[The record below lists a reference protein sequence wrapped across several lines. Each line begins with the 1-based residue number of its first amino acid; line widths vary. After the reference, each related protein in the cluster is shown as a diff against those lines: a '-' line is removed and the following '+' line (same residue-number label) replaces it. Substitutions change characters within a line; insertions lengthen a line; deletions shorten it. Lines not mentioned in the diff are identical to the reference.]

1 MKKIILL
8 LCITCAVKIS
18 PAQSQVEGI
27 LTYQNVYDDNLGTG
41 TVTTTIYESKGKARI
56 ESTNAQT
63 KSAIGAPST
72 KDQNIILFD
81 FTSQKETQLNAK
93 MNTAVTTGFTVVM
106 MEQRVQSTMGTDY
119 VVQNL
124 GTEQVGIY
132 NCTHYTITTTSL
144 KYKNVPPA
152 KKDVWITNDLGS
164 GNIFYV
170 GAYLYYPLGSSVAQ
184 KLTATGAVG
193 VVVKWQVMDPIS
205 KKLLICNLISY
216 QQKKISAATFSPPP
230 NYTAIQR

>member
-8 LCITCAVKIS
+8 LCVTCALKIS
-18 PAQSQVEGI
+18 FAQSQVEGV

-63 KSAIGAPST
+63 KSAIDAPST

-81 FTSQKETQLNAK
+81 FTTQKETQLNAK
-93 MNTAVTTGFTVVM
+93 MNTAITTGFTVVM
-106 MEQRVQSTMGTDY
+106 MEQRMQATIGTDY
-119 VVQNL
+119 IVQNI
-124 GTEQVGIY
+124 GTEQVGTY
-132 NCTHYTITTTSL
+132 NCTHFTITTTSS
-144 KYKNVPPA
+144 KYKNIPPA

-170 GAYLYYPLGSSVAQ
+170 GSYLYYPLGSSVAQ
-184 KLTATGAVG
+184 KLTAAGAVG

-205 KKLLICNLISY
+205 KKPLVCNLISY
-216 QQKKISAATFSPPP
+216 QPKKIPAATFLPPS